1 MRLACGLTADE
12 LVAVRNG
19 YLYGRSGE
27 IQLVPREPNYV
38 GAYRSHSGPWD
49 YLQHVP
55 LFMYGPGRV
64 PPAGEIERPVT
75 VADLAPTLAEHMEFG
90 FHAPDGS
97 VLPEA
102 TSGGSE
108 EPPRVVVVVVW
119 DGLGR
124 NVLARHPDAWP
135 TLRSLIPQG
144 AWFEEATVGSSPSV
158 TAAVHATIGTGAF
171 PRNHGRVANR
181 FRFQGR
187 MASVDA
193 IGPQDLAAPTLADL
207 WDRSAGNAARVALVA
222 FREWHLG
229 MMGHGARL
237 PGGDADVAV
246 LMDESTG
253 LWDLPPTAGPA
264 FRFPAYAPGTRGR
277 SAALRELDRVDGE
290 LDGLW
295 RGEEL
300 ADPDVAVRSPAYTA
314 WQTLLLEGI
323 LAEEGFGDDAVT
335 DLLFTNYKQP
345 DLVGHRWGM
354 ESPRMAESVRAVD
367 RALEDLIRL
376 LDEQVGPGEWVL
388 ALTAD
393 HGSTPAP
400 ETSGATVIDET
411 RLVGAVR
418 GRFDHDGDDRSVL
431 VALSPSQA
439 WVDVGELDD
448 EGLTAAEVASFIAG
462 YTVGDNAPDPSV
474 VPADRRDD
482 PVFAGAFPS
491 RLLELP
497 GCRGP

>member
-1 MRLACGLTADE
+1 MRLPCGLTAAE

-19 YLYGRSGE
+19 YLSGRSGE
-27 IQLVPREPNYV
+27 IQLVPREPNFV
-38 GAYRSHSGPWD
+38 GAYRSHSGPWG

-55 LFMYGPGRV
+55 LFLYGPGRV

-90 FHAPDGS
+90 FEAPDGS
-97 VLPEA
+97 ILPEA
-102 TSGGSE
+102 ISGGSQD
-108 EPPRVVVVVVW
+108 PPRVVVMVVW

-135 TLRSLIPQG
+135 TLASLIPEG
-144 AWFEEATVGSSPSV
+144 AWFEQATVGSSPSV

-181 FRFQGR
+181 FRYRER
-187 MASVDA
+187 MASVDS
-193 IGPQDLAAPTLADL
+193 IGPQDLSVPTLADL
-207 WDRSAGNAARVALVA
+207 WDRSVGNSAGVALVA
-222 FREWHLG
+222 FRQWHLG
-229 MMGHGARL
+229 MMGHGAGL

-253 LWDLPPTAGPA
+253 GWELPAAARST
-264 FRFPAYAPGTRGR
+264 FRFPKYAPGIAGR
-277 SAALRELDRVDGE
+277 TAALRELDRVDGE

-295 RGEEL
+295 RGEDL
-300 ADPDVAVRSPAYTA
+300 ADPDVAVRSPAYA
-314 WQTLLLEGI
+314 SWQTLLLEGI
-323 LAEEGFGDDAVT
+323 LAEEGFGEDAVT

-354 ESPRMAESVRAVD
+354 ESPRMAESVQAVD
-367 RALEDLIRL
+367 RALEELISL
-376 LDEQVGPGEWVL
+376 LDEQVGRGEWVL

-400 ETSGATVIDET
+400 EDTGATVIDET
-411 RLVGAVR
+411 RLAGAIR
-418 GRFDHDGDDRSVL
+418 SRFDHDGDDRSVL

-439 WVDVGELDD
+439 WLDVGELGD
-448 EGLTAAEVASFIAG
+448 EGLTSAGVASFIAG
-462 YTVGDNAPDPSV
+462 YTAGDNSPDPSA
-474 VPADRRDD
+474 VPSHRRDD
-482 PVFAGAFPS
+482 LVFAGAFPS

-497 GCRGP
+497 SCRGP